1 MKLIMTDL
9 HTKVALITGASKG
22 IGFGIAEALLQAGVS
37 VAITGRH
44 QDSLSKAVT
53 TLQNSVKGEA
63 QIIGIQADARQFDD
77 QKNAAHK
84 TVEALGKID
93 ILIAN
98 AGVGHFAPVDELTL
112 EQWHQMI
119 DTNLTGPFYSL

>member
-1 MKLIMTDL
+1 
-9 HTKVALITGASKG
+9 
-22 IGFGIAEALLQAGVS
+22 
-37 VAITGRH
+37 
-44 QDSLSKAVT
+44 
-53 TLQNSVKGEA
+53 LQNSVKGEA

-119 DTNLTGPFYSL
+119 DTNLTGPFYSLKACLDQLKANKGYYFTISSLAGTNFFKGASGYNASK